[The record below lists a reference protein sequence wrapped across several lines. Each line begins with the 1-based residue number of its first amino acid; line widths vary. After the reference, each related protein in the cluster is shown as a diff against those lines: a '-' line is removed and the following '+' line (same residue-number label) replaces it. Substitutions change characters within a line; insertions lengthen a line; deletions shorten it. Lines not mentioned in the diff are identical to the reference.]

1 MLLFIIFALFNA
13 APEHFAVT
21 EDENASA
28 GEDLIAVIT
37 FGYKT
42 FLRLIPIILL
52 LLPIAGCV
60 MCIAEIFTS
69 YVETFGD
76 KAVLDTM
83 EMFTKSSILGLF
95 LTTGFIPLIACV
107 LGAACGVVAFY
118 CVPGVMETE
127 NLLVAIVLGAASG
140 LSATGTNQVAKQLTK
155 TTTKEDTENE
165 SA

>member
-1 MLLFIIFALFNA
+1 MFNEIATIPALAAIVYTIIDITKTAMGG
-13 APEHFAVT
+13 
-21 EDENASA
+21 DEK
-28 GEDLIAVIT
+28 
-37 FGYKT
+37 F
-42 FLRLIPIILL
+42 RR
-52 LLPIAGCV
+52 
-60 MCIAEIFTS
+60 
-69 YVETFGD
+69 
-76 KAVLDTM
+76 
-83 EMFTKSSILGLF
+83 
-95 LTTGFIPLIACV
+95 FIPLVACV